1 MQLASVIQLIYEEE
15 FLMLQISMQ
24 SNEWSVI
31 NCEFIIIIIIIII
44 IINEKINAAFS
55 GRTARKRNSHKKT
68 KAAKTSCLTV
78 WKKKK

>member
-31 NCEFIIIIIIIII
+31 NCEFIIIIIIII
-44 IINEKINAAFS
+44 NEKINMAFS
-55 GRTARKRNSHKKT
+55 GRTARKCNSHKKT
-68 KAAKTSCLTV
+68 KAAKMSCLTV